1 MIVTDLKNAAGRL
14 PPGAAMAKALAFL
27 RREDLLKL
35 PDGEYELDGR
45 RVFAVVQRY
54 KTFKAAAPRFESH
67 RKYIDVQYI
76 AAGVEVIGWAPA
88 GLMKVAEPYKAAAD
102 ICFGL
107 VGKRE
112 WTPVLLRAGRL
123 AVLFPEDAHAPRLA
137 ARAPAAVLKIVVK
150 VAVRPGRGRE

>member
-14 PPGAAMAKALAFL
+14 PPGVAMARALVFL
-27 RREDLLKL
+27 RRKDLARL

-54 KTFKAAAPRFESH
+54 RTLKSSVPRFESH

-76 AAGVEVIGWAPA
+76 ARGAEVIGWAPA
-88 GLMKVAEPYKAAAD
+88 GLMKVSEKYSAARD
-102 ICFGL
+102 ICFGS
-107 VGKRE
+107 VGKGE

-123 AVLFPEDAHAPRLA
+123 AVLYPEDAHAPKLA
-137 ARAPAAVLKIVVK
+137 AGAPAAVLKIVVK
-150 VAVRPGRGRE
+150 VAV